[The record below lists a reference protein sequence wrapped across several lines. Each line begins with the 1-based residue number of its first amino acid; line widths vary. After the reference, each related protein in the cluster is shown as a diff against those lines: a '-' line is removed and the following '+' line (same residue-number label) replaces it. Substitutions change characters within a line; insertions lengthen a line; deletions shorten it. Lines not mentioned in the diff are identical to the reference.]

1 MSMIRRPFQTPT
13 CRINNVL
20 AAVILAGGRGTR
32 MGGADKGLVEYQ
44 GRPLIEWILD
54 VIRPQVDEVLISANR
69 NLETYAGYGCRVLPD
84 TLPDFPGPLAGVLAA
99 MNAVTAEWL
108 LVVSCDTP
116 HLPDDLVR
124 HLLDA
129 AQAENAALAV
139 AADAT
144 RLHHTTM
151 LVKTGLKQDL
161 QQYLQSGGRAVRDW
175 QARHGSTLARFDA
188 AHFANYNRLTDLQ

>member
-1 MSMIRRPFQTPT
+1 MPADANSF
-13 CRINNVL
+13 

-54 VIRPQVDEVLISANR
+54 AIRPQVDEVLISANR
-69 NLETYAGYGCRVLPD
+69 NLETYAGYGCRVVPD

-99 MNAVTAEWL
+99 MNSVTAEWL

-116 HLPDDLVR
+116 HLPDDLLHR
-124 HLLDA
+124 LLDA
-129 AQAENAALAV
+129 AQAENTALAV

-175 QARHGSTLARFDA
+175 QARHGSTQARFDA
-188 AHFANYNRLTDLQ
+188 AHFANYNRLTDWE